1 MVGTGLIVQWR
12 RTRCSEAQDP
22 GSNPGQAFSIT
33 NIVSPLNFVIFSF
46 PFTFCQRV
54 SMVIFTCSPT
64 YFDIFTCFSFG
75 ITNSRIS
82 PILDIFATYCN
93 NTVIIGKITYITL
106 KNGYSQIYYTI
117 FIYHNILEYILDSHS
132 EHNQG
137 GG

>member
-1 MVGTGLIVQWR
+1 L
-12 RTRCSEAQDP
+12 
-22 GSNPGQAFSIT
+22 
-33 NIVSPLNFVIFSF
+33 PLNFVTFSF

-54 SMVIFTCSPT
+54 SMVILTCSPT

-93 NTVIIGKITYITL
+93 RTVIIRKITLASL
-106 KNGYSQIYYTI
+106 KNEYSQIYFTI
-117 FIYHNILEYILDSHS
+117 FIYSNILKYSLDSHS
-132 EHNQG
+132 KHNTG